1 MRLGSW
7 DRDGQ
12 HIALGG
18 HELDDVRAVLL
29 RAGDHDPVFAV
40 IVPSRLSA
48 AQGSREFSRRV
59 LLSERLPLDGD
70 IHIGGANFWLARL
83 LGCDTTGFGSLE
95 IHLEKIARLP
105 HSNLIGNPAA
115 GA

>member
-1 MRLGSW
+1 VQPG
-7 DRDGQ
+7 
-12 HIALGG
+12 
-18 HELDDVRAVLL
+18 

-40 IVPSRLSA
+40 IAPSRLSA